1 MNNKTNTHVQV
12 IVTLAL
18 LTAHVKTLGNTKY
31 GWGAG
36 GGGSERETN
45 AANDATVTKAQGA
58 PTDLLPTLTLQDQ
71 KEDSYYSEGLI
82 SIQ

>member
-36 GGGSERETN
+36 GGGGVRERQTPR
-45 AANDATVTKAQGA
+45 TPQ
-58 PTDLLPTLTLQDQ
+58 LLQKHKVRLQ
-71 KEDSYYSEGLI
+71 I
-82 SIQ
+82 CCPR